1 MNLFRRRGK
10 QKIPY
15 EPALARIEGGG
26 IKRGLSAPEA
36 SVLLGRPLNLS
47 LTLVLFEMLRKGFL
61 VQEQAI
67 PLTVAIAPPFQIK
80 RANLSL
86 NEIKEQRRGAA
97 QQLPAALALYEE
109 AFLEVLETQHGR
121 ASKIHFSIAVQP
133 VIRFVAGRVG
143 GYSLAETRA
152 YYEALIERAPK
163 EARSDGVLTIER
175 EKVFDRNFGWLLM
188 HPDFPSLL
196 DQDDYSYQPVWWRK
210 DPSLVPDKSFAT
222 WARQVIDEM
231 AANPSLES
239 VKIELGEEEDLLSA
253 TLMNDI
259 ARATFYG

>member
-1 MNLFRRRGK
+1 MNFFRRRGK
-10 QKIPY
+10 QKVPY

-47 LTLVLFEMLRKGFL
+47 LTLVLFEMLRKGL
-61 VQEQAI
+61 VLQQSAT
-67 PLTVAIAPPFQIK
+67 PLTVQVAEQLQIK
-80 RANLSL
+80 DQSQTLPA
-86 NEIKEQRRGAA
+86 IKEQRRLAA
-97 QQLPAALALYEE
+97 QQIPAALTLYEE
-109 AFLEVLETQHGR
+109 AFLEMLETQLEPV
-121 ASKIHFSIAVQP
+121 KLLDFSIAIQP
-133 VIRFVAGRVG
+133 FVRFVAGRVG

-152 YYEALIERAPK
+152 YYEAIIERAPK
-163 EARSDGVLTIER
+163 EARSDGVLTVER
-175 EKVFDRNFGWLLM
+175 EKVFDRNFAWLLM
-188 HPDFPSLL
+188 HPDFTSLL
-196 DQDDYSYQPVWWRK
+196 DQDDYSYQPIWWRK

-222 WARQVIDEM
+222 WARQIIDEM
-231 AANPSLES
+231 AANPSLGS

>member
-1 MNLFRRRGK
+1 MRRK
-10 QKIPY
+10 KIPY

-36 SVLLGRPLNLS
+36 SVLLGRPLNLT
-47 LTLVLFEMLRKGFL
+47 LTLILFEMLRKGFL
-61 VQEQAI
+61 VQEQAT
-67 PLTVAIAPPFQIK
+67 PLIVGIAPAFQIK
-80 RANLSL
+80 QGSPSL
-86 NEIKEQRRGAA
+86 NEIKEQRRRVA

-109 AFLEVLETQHGR
+109 AFLEVLQTQQGH

-133 VIRFVAGRVG
+133 VIRFVAGRVR

-163 EARSDGVLTIER
+163 EARSDGVLTMER
-175 EKVFDRNFGWLLM
+175 QKVFDRNFAWLLM
-188 HPDFPSLL
+188 HPEFASIL
-196 DQDDYSYQPVWWRK
+196 DKDDYSYQPIWWRNSPEMAS
-210 DPSLVPDKSFAT
+210 DISFAV
-222 WARQVIDEM
+222 WADQVIEEM

-259 ARATFYG
+259 AKATFYG